1 MVLLTNDEFLAQL
14 STLFEAKQG
23 KGTVF
28 VTQKRRAYFCG
39 ASSAEVFSCRA
50 RPLTTPSL
58 SLSPPLCTNTDT
70 PRKGSAA
77 GLPCSLVRATDGA
90 KRKLSTLVTLADAP
104 TFHPSYVAV
113 LKGSMTSLKKLKKAK
128 KQAIAKQGAL

>member
-28 VTQKRRAYFCG
+28 VTQKRH
-39 ASSAEVFSCRA
+39 
-50 RPLTTPSL
+50 
-58 SLSPPLCTNTDT
+58 T
-70 PRKGSAA
+70 PRRGSAA
-77 GLPCSLVRATDGA
+77 GLPCSLVRATDGS

-104 TFHPSYVAV
+104 TFHPAYVAV